1 MYAPTSMKPSLTTAA
16 GAARARR
23 ALRAPRSRRGA
34 PVVLAVLAVGAAT
47 LVSFWATAQW
57 EGSTSTLSRD
67 VQAFQQRVTAGSGS
81 PSGAAAAEVLAR
93 RYLDTL
99 APDLRQRIADQVRA
113 EQRAGLT
120 PEGSDAFVMR
130 RLALY
135 EEALQRAGTTAAGH
149 PDGRSDAR

>member
-1 MYAPTSMKPSLTTAA
+1 MKPSLTTAA
-16 GAARARR
+16 GAATAPR

-34 PVVLAVLAVGAAT
+34 PAVLAVLAVGAAA
-47 LVSFWATAQW
+47 LGSFWAIAQW
-57 EGSTSTLSRD
+57 DGKTSTLSGD
-67 VQAFQQRVTAGSGS
+67 VQAFQQRVTAGTGS

-93 RYLDTL
+93 RYLDSL

-120 PEGSDAFVMR
+120 PEGNDAFVMR

-135 EEALQRAGTTAAGH
+135 EEALQQAGTVAV
-149 PDGRSDAR
+149 ARPGGTVEAR

>member
-1 MYAPTSMKPSLTTAA
+1 MYAPTPMKPSLTIAA
-16 GAARARR
+16 GTANPPR

-34 PVVLAVLAVGAAT
+34 LAVLAVGAAA
-47 LVSFWATAQW
+47 LVSFWAISQW
-57 EGSTSTLSRD
+57 EGSTSTLSED
-67 VQAFQQRVTAGSGS
+67 VQAFQQRVTAGTGS

-120 PEGSDAFVMR
+120 PEGNDAFVMR

-135 EEALQRAGTTAAGH
+135 EEALQQAGTRAVASPG
-149 PDGRSDAR
+149 GIAEAL